1 VHPADYESRS
11 AGCSFHPAAKGVTR
25 GPESYLGDESESAM
39 HTSLM
44 KLLKNAIHSNMITLG
59 ELQELEA
66 DIQWAIMAKKQ
77 EQVAHSP
84 LNREGFIQ
92 AIVRHGQAQRL
103 PASAEHLRAAAEY
116 LYDSEV
122 LGMSPDDILRANR
135 PRAVHAT

>member
-1 VHPADYESRS
+1 
-11 AGCSFHPAAKGVTR
+11 
-25 GPESYLGDESESAM
+25 M
-39 HTSLM
+39 HNSLM

-59 ELQELEA
+59 ELQELQA
-66 DIQWAIMAKKQ
+66 NIQRAIMTKKQ
-77 EQVAHSP
+77 EQMAHTP

-135 PRAVHAT
+135 PRAAHAT